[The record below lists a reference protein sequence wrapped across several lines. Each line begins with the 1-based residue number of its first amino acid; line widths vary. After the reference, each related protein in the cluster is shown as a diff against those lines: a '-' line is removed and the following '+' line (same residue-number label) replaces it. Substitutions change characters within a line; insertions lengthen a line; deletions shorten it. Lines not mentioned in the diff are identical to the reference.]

1 MKVKLELKQI
11 TKGNMATVI
20 TITGVAA
27 ILCVVAFLL
36 QMTSL
41 SAKWHIKNY
50 AWDVWPL
57 FLSFVICFLF
67 A

>member
-27 ILCVVAFLL
+27 ILCVVAFSTPNDIPVGEMAYQKLWL
-36 QMTSL
+36 
-41 SAKWHIKNY
+41 
-50 AWDVWPL
+50 
-57 FLSFVICFLF
+57 
-67 A
+67 

>member
-11 TKGNMATVI
+11 TKENMAAVI
-20 TITGVAA
+20 T
-27 ILCVVAFLL
+27 FLL

-41 SAKWHIKNY
+41 LAKWHIKNY
-50 AWDVWPL
+50 GWDVWPL
-57 FLSFVICFLF
+57 FLSFVVCFLF

>member
-27 ILCVVAFLL
+27 ILCVVAFSTPNDIPVGEMAYQKLCL
-36 QMTSL
+36 GRM
-41 SAKWHIKNY
+41 A
-50 AWDVWPL
+50 VV
-57 FLSFVICFLF
+57 FVIWNG
-67 A
+67 